1 MPGPLDG
8 IRILDFTRYQQG
20 PFATVLLSDLGADV
34 LKIEEPKNGDLGRSL
49 GRQSDGFCAYFEAHN
64 RNKRSLTV
72 DLRTDEGREIILK
85 LVPEFD
91 VVTDNFRPDV
101 MRRLGLGHDDL
112 KAVNPK
118 IITANAS
125 GFGSEGPRVAE
136 PSFDCIGQ
144 AMGGMMI
151 AQGGGPE
158 EPPIQLVA
166 GFADQVGA
174 MIFALGICSAVVA
187 RERQGIGQHIDCSLL
202 GTQLAMQSFPIT
214 GFLRNR
220 EQRSSPQRLSPT
232 FTYYPCSDGL
242 YLVLGILDPKWWA
255 GFCTAINRDDLAMDE
270 RFNTPKARN
279 VNNKELVSELDA
291 TFLQK
296 KRSDWLSILNQ
307 ADIPCGPVN
316 DYEAMSRE
324 PQVLENKYITSLE
337 HPSLGELD
345 VVGTPIHLSETPAG
359 PHTCAPELGQHT
371 EEILLD
377 IGYSW
382 EDIESFKNTGI
393 I

>member
-174 MIFALGICSAVVA
+174 MIFALGICLF
-187 RERQGIGQHIDCSLL
+187 I
-202 GTQLAMQSFPIT
+202 SFDT
-214 GFLRNR
+214 
-220 EQRSSPQRLSPT
+220 RSKS
-232 FTYYPCSDGL
+232 G
-242 YLVLGILDPKWWA
+242 
-255 GFCTAINRDDLAMDE
+255 
-270 RFNTPKARN
+270 
-279 VNNKELVSELDA
+279 
-291 TFLQK
+291 
-296 KRSDWLSILNQ
+296 
-307 ADIPCGPVN
+307 
-316 DYEAMSRE
+316 
-324 PQVLENKYITSLE
+324 
-337 HPSLGELD
+337 
-345 VVGTPIHLSETPAG
+345 
-359 PHTCAPELGQHT
+359 
-371 EEILLD
+371 
-377 IGYSW
+377 
-382 EDIESFKNTGI
+382 
-393 I
+393 